1 MTVTAFP
8 GDRRR
13 VAPLEID
20 EVQKMLAY
28 WRELDAAI
36 TRGQTFD
43 AKLLTQMLR
52 CVAQDCE
59 RVIQRF
65 NSKPKLRP
73 AKSAACPR
81 LRPPLRG

>member
-1 MTVTAFP
+1 MSVTAFP

-13 VAPLEID
+13 IAPLEIP
-20 EVQKMLAY
+20 EVQAMLAY
-28 WRELDAAI
+28 WRDIDAAI

-43 AKLLTQMLR
+43 AKHLTRMLR
-52 CVAQDCE
+52 SVAQDCE
-59 RVIQRF
+59 RVIQRI

>member
-36 TRGQTFD
+36 TARTDVRRQASD
-43 AKLLTQMLR
+43 ANAALR
-52 CVAQDCE
+52 RAG
-59 RVIQRF
+59 
-65 NSKPKLRP
+65 L
-73 AKSAACPR
+73 
-81 LRPPLRG
+81 